1 MACPI
6 NLANCK
12 FHSASLIY
20 PMAAANAALAFA
32 FAFLAPGVF
41 AVPTAQLGSSAPC
54 APGKACEVDGFVG
67 TEVIF
72 EDDLVR
78 VWNFTLPP
86 GGMTSLHSHDL
97 DYHFVALNPAQLA
110 VYDAKG
116 EWLFEFRAEGT
127 MGFRVA
133 GDFLEPTA
141 GHMPKVPRIHA
152 AVNIG
157 PDEYHEILV
166 EQKCRH
172 CVQANWRQ
180 QEKRLADGSSSQRQG
195 YGYGYARALA
205 MSLLPLALLLRL
217 ASGTEWRHAWRVEG
231 TLVATCPWILRDL
244 APQVMNVHPS
254 KKMTYRNSRTAAGGN
269 IGLPL
274 EMGWEASRLF
284 ADEAN
289 IDYLQYSSGK
299 FCNNPGKVPFLLE
312 GLFEPDECISRC
324 TRAHNC
330 AFATL
335 YPANGWC
342 QLASKCLAEGS
353 AGDTSAVT
361 FAKVPDDR
369 SSFENFGQRM

>member
-1 MACPI
+1 M
-6 NLANCK
+6 
-12 FHSASLIY
+12 
-20 PMAAANAALAFA
+20 
-32 FAFLAPGVF
+32 PG
-41 AVPTAQLGSSAPC
+41 A
-54 APGKACEVDGFVG
+54 
-67 TEVIF
+67 
-72 EDDLVR
+72 R
-78 VWNFTLPP
+78 
-86 GGMTSLHSHDL
+86 
-97 DYHFVALNPAQLA
+97 
-110 VYDAKG
+110 
-116 EWLFEFRAEGT
+116 
-127 MGFRVA
+127 
-133 GDFLEPTA
+133 
-141 GHMPKVPRIHA
+141 
-152 AVNIG
+152 NIG

-166 EQKCRH
+166 EQKTVRRGEPWPQERRERRGE
-172 CVQANWRQ
+172 VQANWRQ

-195 YGYGYARALA
+195 YGYGYARPRHLTPHATPHAKRALA

-217 ASGTEWRHAWRVEG
+217 ASGTEW
-231 TLVATCPWILRDL
+231 
-244 APQVMNVHPS
+244 NVHPS